1 MGLTPEQIIA
11 MNNQDIS
18 TAKFI
23 ADASQIP
30 LENALKQV
38 QIAKSMEKVPSI
50 PVDTPYGKVVMTVPD
65 AVAYAQKQEA
75 AKELAAYR
83 DESLAMRQSMID
95 QTAAANADRI
105 ELGRERVAA
114 DKKRVAS
121 EREMKE
127 ANLIKDQKRDLNSA
141 IRLYAQGKKD
151 ASPLPVVEAINT
163 ASPNVSSNL
172 AHISDG
178 EAYIFEPSALN
189 INVKDAPKITSKKDI
204 IDLANKQGLTVD
216 QTIQAIIRKNS
227 QLDETFQDSFNSRVT
242 KLRGSKGFF
251 DDVIGGD

>member
-30 LENALKQV
+30 LENALRQV

-50 PVDTPYGKVVMTVPD
+50 PVDTPYGKVVMTVPE
-65 AVAYAQKQEA
+65 AVDYANKQESMKNLEA
-75 AKELAAYR
+75 NRA
-83 DESLAMRQSMID
+83 ESLALRQAMLA
-95 QTAAANADRI
+95 QTAASNADRI
-105 ELGRERVAA
+105 ELGRERLAA
-114 DKKRVAS
+114 DKERAAS

-127 ANLIKDQKRDLNSA
+127 AILIKDQKKDLNNVIS
-141 IRLYAQGKKD
+141 RYAQSKKD

-163 ASPNVSSNL
+163 APANVSSNL

-189 INVKDAPKITSKKDI
+189 INVKGAPKITSKKDI

-251 DDVIGGD
+251 DDAIGGD

>member
-30 LENALKQV
+30 LENALRQV

-105 ELGRERVAA
+105 ELGKERLAA
-114 DKKRVAS
+114 DKERAAS

-127 ANLIKDQKRDLNSA
+127 ATLIKDQKRDLNNVIS
-141 IRLYAQGKKD
+141 RYAQSKKD

-163 ASPNVSSNL
+163 APANVSSNL
-172 AHISDG
+172 AYISDG
-178 EAYIFEPSALN
+178 EAYIFEPSALSSN
-189 INVKDAPKITSKKDI
+189 EEGVPKITSKQEI
-204 IDLANKQGLTVD
+204 LDLAKKQGLTVE
-216 QTIQAIIRKNS
+216 QTIRGIINKNAS
-227 QLDETFQDSFNSRVT
+227 KDKTFLKTFNDRLT
-242 KLRGSKGFF
+242 KVRGTKSWTDTLVGE
-251 DDVIGGD
+251 D